1 VNAERERPGNSAGL
15 DSAGEA
21 RSDRDLLNR
30 IAELL
35 QTVADK
41 GQPEVSWEIGLHVN
55 GLSETVKEMSVRV
68 GALEEEN
75 RTLQER
81 LEGERRE
88 YTQLRESM
96 DELLN
101 LNELSEAISTSFN
114 IEDILQALMDL
125 SGRVIDYASCG
136 VFALSADG
144 SHLTPLVIRGETDRP
159 PVSVSKV
166 TTFSSEE
173 TSSSSEET
181 SCSSALT
188 FQARVQ
194 AQWDDGIIDWVLRE
208 GRPVVIDDME
218 SVQAKNRRAAWSSVV
233 IPLMVGGKKIGVF
246 TLYCRKAKDD
256 FTLGEIELLGVLANQ
271 TAAAIENSRLYTDL
285 EISHQQLKVSQR
297 QLLMSAKQAAIGELA
312 GGVAHEVNNPL
323 QIILSRVQLMIAK
336 NQDKEDKIVDGLKL
350 VEDNVRRISKIIR
363 ALLGFASHNTAN
375 AEWAPFELS
384 QAIQQAN
391 ALVRH
396 QLEGQL
402 IEVEIDL
409 PEDLP
414 PLFGNVGELEQVFI
428 NLMLNAQNAMP
439 AGGSLQISARLE
451 GEEMEVRFK
460 DSGEGILP
468 EHLDRIFEPFFTTRA
483 GEGGTGLGL
492 AVSYRIVDTHE
503 GRLTVDSKPGDGA
516 TFILRLPLR
525 PPLHGQERDDEAA
538 IETSVDSA
546 LVTDS

>member
-1 VNAERERPGNSAGL
+1 MNAERERPGNSAGL
-15 DSAGEA
+15 DSAGEP
-21 RSDRDLLNR
+21 RLDRNLLNR

-55 GLSETVKEMSVRV
+55 GLSETVKEMSVHV
-68 GALEEEN
+68 GALEEES

-159 PVSVSKV
+159 PAPASKV
-166 TTFSSEE
+166 TPSPSEE
-173 TSSSSEET
+173 TPS
-181 SCSSALT
+181 SSALI

-208 GRPVVIDDME
+208 GQPVVIDDME

-271 TAAAIENSRLYTDL
+271 TAVAIENSRLYADL

-297 QLLMSAKQAAIGELA
+297 QLIMSAEQAAIGELA
-312 GGVAHEVNNPL
+312 GGVAHEVNNSL

-336 NQDKEDKIVDGLKL
+336 HQDKEDKFGDGLKL

-451 GEEMEVRFK
+451 GEEMEVRFT

-503 GRLTVDSKPGDGA
+503 GRLTVGSKPGDGA